1 MSITNRFYDSV
12 CTVSRKIFS
21 RALRDATNWN
31 SNLMVPME
39 TYVREHHT
47 QLRRRLESVKRIHK
61 ASDTVE
67 QRLEELSTMQIRL
80 LSQHD
85 EFTIRQNVLVNLLI
99 EAETANTPP
108 ELEDTNSNVL
118 YWEHKV
124 NF

>member
-1 MSITNRFYDSV
+1 
-12 CTVSRKIFS
+12 
-21 RALRDATNWN
+21 
-31 SNLMVPME
+31 ME

-67 QRLEELSTMQIRL
+67 QRLEELTTMQEKL

-85 EFTIRQNVLVNLLI
+85 GFTSRQNSLVNLLV
-99 EAETANTPP
+99 EAETLNTPP
-108 ELEDTNSNVL
+108 ELENSSSNIL
-118 YWEHKV
+118 YWDHKV

>member
-1 MSITNRFYDSV
+1 
-12 CTVSRKIFS
+12 
-21 RALRDATNWN
+21 
-31 SNLMVPME
+31 MVPME

-67 QRLEELSTMQIRL
+67 QRLQELTVMQAGL
-80 LSQHD
+80 LKQHD
-85 EFTIRQNVLVNLLI
+85 GFTSRQNALVNLLI
-99 EAETANTPP
+99 EAETLNTPP
-108 ELEDTNSNVL
+108 ELEDTKSNVL

>member
-1 MSITNRFYDSV
+1 
-12 CTVSRKIFS
+12 
-21 RALRDATNWN
+21 
-31 SNLMVPME
+31 MVPME

-67 QRLEELSTMQIRL
+67 QRLQELTTMQTQL

-85 EFTIRQNVLVNLLI
+85 DFTVRQNHLVNLLI
-99 EAETANTPP
+99 EAETLNTPP
-108 ELEDTNSNVL
+108 ELEDTSANVL
-118 YWEHKV
+118 YWDHKV

>member
-1 MSITNRFYDSV
+1 
-12 CTVSRKIFS
+12 
-21 RALRDATNWN
+21 
-31 SNLMVPME
+31 ME

-67 QRLEELSTMQIRL
+67 QRLQELSTMQQQL

-85 EFTIRQNVLVNLLI
+85 EFTVLQNHLVILLV

-108 ELEDTNSNVL
+108 ELANSNSNVL
-118 YWEHKV
+118 FWKHKV

>member
-1 MSITNRFYDSV
+1 M
-12 CTVSRKIFS
+12 
-21 RALRDATNWN
+21 
-31 SNLMVPME
+31 P
-39 TYVREHHT
+39 

-67 QRLEELSTMQIRL
+67 QRLEELSTMQTLL

-85 EFTIRQNVLVNLLI
+85 EFTRRQNVLVNLLI
-99 EAETANTPP
+99 EAEVANTPP
-108 ELEDTNSNVL
+108 ELEDAKANVL